1 MLHVEHDRPSG
12 RGDTGSVPED
22 RRTRTTA
29 GGSPLWQSTQSTPEP
44 GAAASA
50 PRGLLWRGD
59 VHLGSARQGK
69 GSSGVL
75 SIQPALGMVTSFAN
89 CCPVTNEPSFSQ
101 SGISVKVTQAL
112 PYSPVVG
119 FSKLMFQKHCR
130 FLSSWES
137 SSLHP

>member
-1 MLHVEHDRPSG
+1 MEHDRPSG

-29 GGSPLWQSTQSTPEP
+29 GGSPLWQLTQSTPEP
-44 GAAASA
+44 EAAASTL
-50 PRGLLWRGD
+50 RGLLWRGD

-75 SIQPALGMVTSFAN
+75 SIQPTPGTVTSFAN
-89 CCPVTNEPSFSQ
+89 Y
-101 SGISVKVTQAL
+101 SGILVKVTQAL

-119 FSKLMFQKHCR
+119 FSRLMLQKHCR
-130 FLSSWES
+130 FPNS
-137 SSLHP
+137 